1 MKINNPCITAKSV
14 SDLYNSRGLISLE
27 NWNILWDVMDRNIK
41 SNDGFIFM
49 TDEYL
54 ESLSRYE
61 LNKLYS
67 AIINLKSYE
76 NK

>member
-1 MKINNPCITAKSV
+1 MKVNDPCITVKSIL
-14 SDLYNSRGLISLE
+14 DLYDDLGYVSIE
-27 NWNILWDVMDRNIK
+27 EWNILWDIMDRNIK

-49 TDEYL
+49 TDGYL